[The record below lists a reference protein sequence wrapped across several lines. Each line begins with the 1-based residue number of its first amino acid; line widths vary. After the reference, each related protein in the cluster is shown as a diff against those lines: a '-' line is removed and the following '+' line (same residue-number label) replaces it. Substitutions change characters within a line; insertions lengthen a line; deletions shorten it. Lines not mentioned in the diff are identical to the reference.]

1 MRIPITCDSC
11 GRDFSAPD
19 SHVGRKV
26 VCPDCGTGVK
36 VRSSGIIPTRKSD
49 EDSSRSG
56 THRARGAGPNPKIIL
71 GILGIV
77 AVLAGAAVA
86 IKNLPDLSQMNSV
99 VVSSPP
105 PVANVPPAAAGI
117 GPGAAP
123 AESKTIK
130 VAEPAPEK
138 GDDQPEENSRQP
150 KAPASTP
157 TLGISGTPEGQ
168 KKRNRR
174 QAADRNQ
181 NSVVTGDRSQP
192 QDEAD
197 TDRGQQMLGQL
208 KSVVMVLESGKKASF
223 DPRGALSKRVA
234 DRTKTALEK
243 AGLKVYLSSPRQK
256 AAVLTWRVSGKPS
269 PVGTPGTQEIT
280 LFGELVCFDPKA
292 ETQDAAYASVWK
304 HEESLGTVG
313 RNSLRAG
320 KIPEKLDRNIGE
332 FVSRFRVAWQQ
343 AAKAAPA
350 LEEGEES
357 EDIAEQQ
364 MDSTAGESADENSN
378 SDADPTMVGDEGAE
392 DAEMDGEVE
401 PGESVPEP
409 EAEAETSTAS
419 EEATDETSVPKNSKA
434 SP

>member
-56 THRARGAGPNPKIIL
+56 TRRARGAGPNPKIIL

-77 AVLAGAAVA
+77 AVMAGAAVA

-105 PVANVPPAAAGI
+105 PAANPAANVPPAAAGI
-117 GPGAAP
+117 GSGAAP
-123 AESKTIK
+123 AESKIAK
-130 VAEPAPEK
+130 ADEPLPENK
-138 GDDQPEENSRQP
+138 DDQTTENSRQP

-208 KSVVMVLESGKKASF
+208 KSVVVVLESGKKASF
-223 DPRGALSKRVA
+223 DPRGALSKRVT

-332 FVSRFRVAWQQ
+332 FVSRLRVAWQQ

-357 EDIAEQQ
+357 EDIAEQE
-364 MDSTAGESADENSN
+364 MDSTAGDSADENSN
-378 SDADPTMVGDEGAE
+378 SDADPTMVGDEGSE
-392 DAEMDGEVE
+392 DADMDDDVE
-401 PGESVPEP
+401 AGESVPEP
-409 EAEAETSTAS
+409 EAEAAS
-419 EEATDETSVPKNSKA
+419 EKTSEETAAPKDSNSL
-434 SP
+434 P